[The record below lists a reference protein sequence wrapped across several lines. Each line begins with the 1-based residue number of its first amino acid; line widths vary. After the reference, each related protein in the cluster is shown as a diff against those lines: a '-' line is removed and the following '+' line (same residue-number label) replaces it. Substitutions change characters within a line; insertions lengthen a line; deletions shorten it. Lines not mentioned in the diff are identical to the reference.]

1 MVIYCGKDTK
11 ISLN

>member
-1 MVIYCGKDTK
+1 MVLYCGKDTK